1 MAGRIVIEQ
10 AVSVETPFA
19 IRLFA
24 RWPDLDFNQHMRNAA
39 YLGASDD
46 CRLRFLAERGCGV
59 DVLQRLRIGPV
70 VLEDRL
76 VYRKELALLETFQV
90 DLAMV
95 ALTGDA
101 RRMKLRNTFRRDRD
115 GAHVATVE
123 SVVIWLDLEARRPVV
138 PPGDLAAPW
147 FGLAR
152 TPDFRWYE
160 NTEREV

>member
-1 MAGRIVIEQ
+1 MSE
-10 AVSVETPFA
+10 EPPFA
-19 IRLFA
+19 IQLFA

-46 CRLRFLAERGCGV
+46 CRLRFRAERGCGV
-59 DVLQRLRIGPV
+59 DVLRRLRIGPV

-76 VYRKELALLETFQV
+76 VYRKELVLLETFQV
-90 DLAMV
+90 DLAVV

-123 SVVIWLDLEARRPVV
+123 SVVIWLALEARRPVV
-138 PPGDLAAPW
+138 PPRDLAAPW
-147 FGLAR
+147 LALAR
-152 TPDFRWYE
+152 TADFRWYDD
-160 NTEREV
+160 TEREVSE